1 MQHASA
7 HGGEAVHITTG
18 SYLVGFGLAVLL
30 TLVSFGLVMSGVLPQ
45 SATLYAIFAAAALQV
60 VVHLH
65 YFLHLDGSKA
75 QRWNL
80 FAILFTALIIAIVVG
95 GSIWIMYS
103 LNYRT
108 MDPFS
113 ICTPGKWVPGSLW

>member
-7 HGGEAVHITTG
+7 HGGEAVNITSG
-18 SYLVGFGLAVLL
+18 SYLVGFGLAILL
-30 TLVSFGLVMSGVLPQ
+30 TFVSFGLVMTGALPQ
-45 SATLYAIFAAAALQV
+45 SATIYAIFAAAIVQIF
-60 VVHLH
+60 VHLR
-65 YFLHLDGSKA
+65 YFLHLDGSAA

-80 FAILFTALIIAIVVG
+80 IAILFTGLIIALFVG

-113 ICTPGKWVPGSLW
+113 VCTPGHWIPGSLW

>member
-1 MQHASA
+1 MEHASA
-7 HGGEAVHITTG
+7 GGGEAATITSG
-18 SYLVGFGLAVLL
+18 SYLAGFGLAILL
-30 TLVSFGLVMSGVLPQ
+30 TLTSFGLVMSGALPP
-45 SATLYAIFAAAALQV
+45 SDTVYAIFAAAIAQV
-60 VVHLH
+60 LVHLH
-65 YFLHLDGSKA
+65 YFLHLDGSVA

-80 FAILFTALIIAIVVG
+80 TAILFTTLIIGIVVG

-113 ICTPGKWVPGSLW
+113 VCTPGHWIPGSVW